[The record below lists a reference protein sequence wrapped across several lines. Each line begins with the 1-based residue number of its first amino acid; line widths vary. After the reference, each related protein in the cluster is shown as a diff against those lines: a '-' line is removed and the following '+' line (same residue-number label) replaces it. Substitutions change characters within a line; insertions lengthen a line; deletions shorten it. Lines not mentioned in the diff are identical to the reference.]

1 MSCVE
6 SVFEEV
12 DEIVEG
18 SKEESVYVG
27 VGGMGCGIGGVKVY
41 SVVGDMNGMCER
53 VYEER
58 GGGVVGVL
66 YMREGEGLDDD
77 VMEVCDLERES
88 MMIVEDE
95 EEMMEEE
102 G

>member
-1 MSCVE
+1 
-6 SVFEEV
+6 
-12 DEIVEG
+12 
-18 SKEESVYVG
+18 
-27 VGGMGCGIGGVKVY
+27 
-41 SVVGDMNGMCER
+41 MNGMCER

-77 VMEVCDLERES
+77 VMEVCDVEREG